1 MLLVE
6 PYNNKM
12 NKQKNKYRVMLVI
25 HALGYGGAGK
35 MIVKLADALA
45 QRDDLDVILYV
56 EEKAGKHY
64 PMDDRVKVYQE
75 TEFFKNYYTRH
86 FQQIFQLRRRVK
98 EIKPDLIISFQTN
111 QNALAVLSA
120 MGRHI
125 PVIVSER
132 GDPYQL
138 TNIVAKLKNI
148 VINKADGGVF
158 QTHRAMEYFGKE
170 LQKKSRV
177 IYNPCPP
184 DKVERPKWED
194 RRDEI
199 AFVARF
205 DIQQKRQDLMVDAFA
220 IVAKEHPEIKLVFY
234 GKGEPDMTTIKEQVD
249 RLGLSEQVLFKGV
262 VNNVINEI
270 KNSKLFVLSSDYEG
284 MPNALIEAMVA
295 GLPCVSTD
303 CSPGGARELIENGVN
318 GYVTPC
324 GNTEKLADAIN
335 DMLDNPEKADVMG
348 AKAQEI
354 TKTLAADKIFAQ
366 WNDYIDTYLIKK

>member
-1 MLLVE
+1 MGD
-6 PYNNKM
+6 
-12 NKQKNKYRVMLVI
+12 KNKYRVMLVI
-25 HALGYGGAGK
+25 HALGYSGAGK

-45 QRDDLDVILYV
+45 KRDDLEVILYV
-56 EEKAGKHY
+56 EEKPGKHY
-64 PMDDRVKVYQE
+64 PIDERVEVYQE
-75 TEFFKNYYTRH
+75 MEFFSNYYTRH

-111 QNALAVLSA
+111 QNALSVLSA

-125 PVIVSER
+125 PVIISER

-138 TNIVAKLKNI
+138 TNIVAKLKNM

-158 QTHRAMEYFGKE
+158 QTHRAMEYFGKK

-249 RLGLSEQVLFKGV
+249 RLGLSDQVLFKGV

-295 GLPCVSTD
+295 GLPVVSTD
-303 CSPGGARELIENGVN
+303 CSPGGASELIENGIN

-324 GNTEKLADAIN
+324 GNAEKLADAIN
-335 DMLDNPEKADVMG
+335 DMLDNPEKADAMG

-354 TKTLAADKIFAQ
+354 TKTLAADIIFEE
-366 WNDYIDTYLIKK
+366 WNEYINTYLN

>member
-1 MLLVE
+1 MFLSE
-6 PYNNKM
+6 K
-12 NKQKNKYRVMLVI
+12 KYRVMLII

-45 QRDDLDVILYV
+45 QREDLDVILYV
-56 EEKAGKHY
+56 EEQLGKHY
-64 PMDDRVKVYQE
+64 EMDDRVRVYQE
-75 TEFFKNYYTRH
+75 TEFFSNYYTRH

-125 PVIVSER
+125 PVIISER

-138 TNIVAKLKNI
+138 TNIVAKLKNC
-148 VINKADGGVF
+148 VINRADGGVF
-158 QTHRAMEYFGKE
+158 QTHRAMEYFGKR

-184 DKVERPKWED
+184 DIIERPKWKD
-194 RRDEI
+194 RINEI

-220 IVAKEHPEIKLVFY
+220 IVAKSHPEVKLAFY
-234 GKGEPDMTTIKEQVD
+234 GKGEPDMTTIKEQVA
-249 RLGLSEQVLFKGV
+249 RLGLQDRVHFKGV
-262 VNNVINEI
+262 VTDVLNVI

-295 GLPCVSTD
+295 GLPVVSTD
-303 CSPGGARELIENGVN
+303 CSPGGASELIENGVN
-318 GYVTPC
+318 GYITPC
-324 GNTEKLADAIN
+324 GDAESLARAIN
-335 DMLDNPEKADVMG
+335 KMLDIPEKADEMG

-354 TKTLAADKIFAQ
+354 TQKLAAEKIFAQ
-366 WNDYIDTYLIKK
+366 WNEYIDTYLKKN